1 MENFVL
7 YDELGEGS
15 TSIVYKGRLKGN
27 LNYVSLKCS
36 DKVKRLEI
44 TNHVRLSQ
52 DLDHPNIVRFYEWYE
67 TKKHLW
73 VVVELCTGGSLE
85 NVVIRDGCLPE
96 DVVRKFGW
104 DLVKGLEHIHKI
116 GIIFSDLTPTKI
128 LLDSSG
134 TLKLSNFCH
143 SKTDSETL
151 EDLVSLCSSCEDAAE
166 NYQYDEMKKRFQGAP
181 SYMAPE
187 VIQGSETT
195 FISDL
200 WSLGSILYYMYTGK
214 PPFFSANHNE
224 LTGMILNQ
232 EPSSPMQTVSPTSLP
247 SQGLQNLFRALHTK
261 NPDKRIKWPELLSH
275 HFWTQGQNKEDV
287 LEEVEECD
295 DEDFGKNGRNS
306 GVSPVWGLSD
316 PFPLGGPADK
326 CHFKEM
332 ATTSVT
338 MSLEKST
345 LSQIKSSTALRPDSR
360 PHTVRGP
367 VRKSQGSARMLAEP
381 RKGDEEEKTED
392 KIVAQ
397 QIEQILQAE
406 ESVTLDNRSKLRPQ
420 CDMDDNTET
429 VYLPSS
435 SCEISRGSCSI
446 SDSLNCSAPQGSD
459 VHVVK
464 STTGIDITS
473 CVKGLLHTESELT
486 VSPLIDN
493 AKILKSPAIRFD
505 STNLGVS
512 LYTVEQLLSLNKE
525 EWSIFI
531 QQLCSSL
538 EGAKPAAPAFTA
550 TCSSVDLLCYLC
562 FLVKHKEVANRL
574 INSKMLQAL
583 NLQLR
588 QAHDWDVRSIVLR
601 VLALLAHHCTELET
615 NSPVSEVVSTL
626 SELLRDNL
634 KNSQVKR
641 FLLPPLGEFLYLIA
655 SQEKRGSPEGLW
667 FVPAAAYTGL
677 MRSLREGDDSIVH
690 HMAAKAIENICST
703 VSGPSRCLMTP
714 EIGSALWYLFT
725 HSSVEAVRVTAVS
738 ALSRLTRG
746 DPAVFLAV
754 METCGHASILEAVS
768 GAGPKVQQHLL
779 TAMATA
785 LINSQI
791 QTQHVT
797 QISDC
802 VLKVLSCLKS
812 PSTVTRAKTFLLLLI
827 LIKDNTDTLVLCCQ
841 HRLVMYLERDL
852 RKATPLREHFS
863 QSGYLSQCLDLL
875 SVYLRSTAPLLLE
888 DILSALKGIIGRR
901 HSSIFHSKQ
910 LKHTLPATSVL
921 LALLSSQNFRSQIVT
936 EEFLTQI
943 GSLLDSITHIEST
956 HTSLVSKMSAT
967 MCDEWIRTILSIVE
981 VLSQHHVLISPYR
994 SVVAC
999 FIMRPLTTLV
1009 FSRNMEWSAFVLR
1022 ILSELSLI
1030 LFVHEDDCNVNA
1042 KKIEETKRRKGETKD
1057 EESPS
1062 NQISA
1067 LFTETLF
1074 PRYESLL
1081 RAAEPI
1087 SLYAVKL
1094 LVSMTEHSSQMCR
1107 LINNSRVLPAVFHLI
1122 MDERNITSGMVR
1134 NAVALLCNLS
1144 EDSVL
1149 DMKPEYQ
1156 EGLTEVV
1163 VSALS
1168 EAAVVHLDGEA
1179 AGRKVSHLVLQ
1190 ALLEVLHNILTQT
1203 ANVVRSALQSQR
1215 LSCPTAE
1222 TDAAEKLLFAFR
1234 PLSQLSTHL
1243 IHMLSIESQDV
1254 WEESIQCLSLL
1265 VQLYGGSSDCLSPSC
1280 LRSFTHVLCIKCGR
1294 THQSQRTILKI
1305 IKRLVQNTEA
1315 SDWLQCCE
1323 GEELVNQLQYISSS
1337 NRCDVD
1343 LGPLAVE
1350 ILQDITTKE

>member
-1 MENFVL
+1 MENFIL
-7 YDELGEGS
+7 YDELGGGS

-27 LNYVSLKCS
+27 INYVALKCS
-36 DKVKRLEI
+36 DKVKRPEI

-85 NVVIRDGCLPE
+85 SVIIRDGCLPE

-104 DLVKGLEHIHKI
+104 DLVKGLEHIHKL

-151 EDLVSLCSSCEDAAE
+151 EDFLSLCSSCDDAE
-166 NYQYDEMKKRFQGAP
+166 GNYQYDDMEKRFQGTP
-181 SYMAPE
+181 SYTAPE
-187 VIQGSETT
+187 VIQGSEKT

-200 WSLGSILYYMYTGK
+200 WALGCILYYMYTGK
-214 PPFFSANHNE
+214 PPFFSANQTE

-232 EPSSPMQTVSPTSLP
+232 EPPSPMQIVSSTSLP
-247 SQGLQNLFRALHTK
+247 SQGFQNLLRALHTK
-261 NPDKRIKWPELLSH
+261 NPDERIKWPELLSH
-275 HFWTQGQNKEDV
+275 HFWTPGQNKEDD
-287 LEEVEECD
+287 LEEVEEEDDHGD
-295 DEDFGKNGRNS
+295 DEEFGKKDRNS
-306 GVSPVWGLSD
+306 GVSDVWGIPD
-316 PFPLGGPADK
+316 PFPLGGQADK
-326 CHFKEM
+326 RLFNKM

-345 LSQIKSSTALRPDSR
+345 LSQTKNTTAIRPDSR
-360 PHTVRGP
+360 KHTVHGT
-367 VRKSQGSARMLAEP
+367 VRKSQGSARILAEP
-381 RKGDEEEKTED
+381 RKDDEEKTED
-392 KIVAQ
+392 KTVAQ
-397 QIEQILQAE
+397 QMDQILKPE
-406 ESVTLDNRSKLRPQ
+406 ESFTLDNRSKLRPKN
-420 CDMDDNTET
+420 DMDDNTET
-429 VYLPSS
+429 ISLFSN

-446 SDSLNCSAPQGSD
+446 LDSLNYSPSQGSD
-459 VHVVK
+459 IHVVK

-473 CVKGLLHTESELT
+473 CVKGLLHTESDLT

-493 AKILKSPAIRFD
+493 AKILKSPATRFD

-538 EGAKPAAPAFTA
+538 EGEKPSFTA

-601 VLALLAHHCTELET
+601 VLALLAHHCTELEI
-615 NSPVSEVVSTL
+615 NSPVSEVIFTL

-641 FLLPPLGEFLYLIA
+641 FLLPPLGAFLYLIA

-690 HMAAKAIENICST
+690 HMSAKAIENICST
-703 VSGPSRCLMTP
+703 VSGPSRCLMTT

-725 HSSVEAVRVTAVS
+725 HSSVEAIRVTTVS

-754 METCGHASILEAVS
+754 METFGPAGILEAVS
-768 GAGPKVQQHLL
+768 GAGPMVQQHLL
-779 TAMATA
+779 TAIATA
-785 LINSQI
+785 LVNSRI

-812 PSTVTRAKTFLLLLI
+812 PSAVTRAKTFLLLLI

-852 RKATPLREHFS
+852 RKATPLREHLS
-863 QSGYLSQCLDLL
+863 QSEYLSQCLDLL

-901 HSSIFHSKQ
+901 HPSLFQSKQ

-921 LALLSSQNFRSQIVT
+921 LALLSSQTFRSQIVT
-936 EEFLTQI
+936 EKFLTQI
-943 GSLLDSITHIEST
+943 GSLLNSITHIESYQT
-956 HTSLVSKMSAT
+956 ILVSKMGPT

-981 VLSQHHVLISPYR
+981 VLSQHHVLISLYR
-994 SVVAC
+994 TVVASS
-999 FIMRPLTTLV
+999 IMRPLTTLV
-1009 FSRNMEWSAFVLR
+1009 FSRNVEWSAFVLR

-1030 LFVHEDDCNVNA
+1030 LFVHEGDYDVNA
-1042 KKIEETKRRKGETKD
+1042 KKIEETKRRNGEKAAETKD

-1067 LFTETLF
+1067 LFTENLF

-1094 LVSMTEHSSQMCR
+1094 LVSMTEHSSLMCR
-1107 LINNSRVLPAVFHLI
+1107 LINNSRVLPTVFHLI
-1122 MDERNITSGMVR
+1122 MASG
-1134 NAVALLCNLS
+1134 
-1144 EDSVL
+1144 
-1149 DMKPEYQ
+1149 
-1156 EGLTEVV
+1156 
-1163 VSALS
+1163 
-1168 EAAVVHLDGEA
+1168 
-1179 AGRKVSHLVLQ
+1179 
-1190 ALLEVLHNILTQT
+1190 
-1203 ANVVRSALQSQR
+1203 
-1215 LSCPTAE
+1215 
-1222 TDAAEKLLFAFR
+1222 FR
-1234 PLSQLSTHL
+1234 CDLMQLS
-1243 IHMLSIESQDV
+1243 S
-1254 WEESIQCLSLL
+1254 
-1265 VQLYGGSSDCLSPSC
+1265 
-1280 LRSFTHVLCIKCGR
+1280 
-1294 THQSQRTILKI
+1294 
-1305 IKRLVQNTEA
+1305 A
-1315 SDWLQCCE
+1315 SGYC
-1323 GEELVNQLQYISSS
+1323 
-1337 NRCDVD
+1337 
-1343 LGPLAVE
+1343 
-1350 ILQDITTKE
+1350 T